1 MKANQFQIYFRHL
14 FAGLLV
20 GLVAAC
26 SPMDNPSGLVAS
38 ETPPLPAENTSTPTV
53 ITPTE
58 TPFVTSTPVVTPTV
72 TKTPYP
78 ILTLT
83 SSQKL
88 EIMNYLEE
96 KPGCPLPCWNGLTPG
111 VSSSDEI
118 QGFFARLGFD
128 FGEWDSPDQAQ
139 AGERMIELQDFPKG
153 TYSSTLLTLL
163 VKWSKGL
170 VDYIAFNY
178 WDHPEQFTIDK
189 IAKNIGIPAE
199 IKVAEQQGEGYQ
211 ILFMYPKKN
220 LLIIIHGKRI
230 FARPADQ
237 LPFDICIENRDHQ
250 AIESWF
256 LSNDEYTN
264 AVNNRYSSMYGGWLN
279 WSKALG
285 VSVEDLFQQLQQPGK
300 CIPSP

>member
-1 MKANQFQIYFRHL
+1 MKADHIQIYFRYL
-14 FAGLLV
+14 FVSLIVGLL
-20 GLVAAC
+20 AAC
-26 SPMDNPSGLVAS
+26 SPMDNPSGLTAS
-38 ETPPLPAENTSTPTV
+38 DTPPLPTVNTNPPTV
-53 ITPTE
+53 VMPTE
-58 TPFVTSTPVVTPTV
+58 TPFVTSTPVITPTE
-72 TKTPYP
+72 TKTPHP

-83 SSQKL
+83 PNEKL

-96 KPGCPLPCWNGLTPG
+96 KPGCDLPCWNGLTPG
-111 VSSSDEI
+111 ISSSDEI

-128 FGEWDSPDQAQ
+128 FGEWDTPDQARE
-139 AGERMIELQDFPKG
+139 GERMIELHDFPQG
-153 TYSSTLLTLL
+153 TYSSTQLIFL

-170 VDYIAFNY
+170 VDYIAFDY

-189 IAKNIGIPAE
+189 IAKMIGVPAE

-211 ILFMYPKKN
+211 ILFLYPKKN

-230 FARPADQ
+230 FARPTDQ

-256 LSNDEYTN
+256 LSNDEYAN
-264 AVNNRYSSMYGGWLN
+264 AVNDRYASTNGGWLS

-300 CIPSP
+300 CISSP